1 MVLAFYK
8 KQNTCYEWNKDGAIH
23 KDGFKF
29 LNFDKPFSYLE
40 NKTEINWII
49 NEVSIIFLNLKKLSV
64 TIVLIVIIRNI
75 VVWLK
80 LLILCKALAV
90 PRFVYEEIIC

>member
-29 LNFDKPFSYLE
+29 LNFDKPLSYLE

-49 NEVSIIFLNLKKLSV
+49 NEVSIIF
-64 TIVLIVIIRNI
+64 
-75 VVWLK
+75 
-80 LLILCKALAV
+80 
-90 PRFVYEEIIC
+90 